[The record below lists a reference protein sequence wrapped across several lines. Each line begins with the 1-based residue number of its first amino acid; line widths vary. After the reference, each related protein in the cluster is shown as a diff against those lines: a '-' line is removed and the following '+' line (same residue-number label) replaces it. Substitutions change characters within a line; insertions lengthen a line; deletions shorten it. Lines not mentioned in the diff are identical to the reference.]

1 MSAPRRPLPPPLKLP
16 APGFGRR
23 TPPAL
28 FAPLMGLFGLGLAWR
43 AAGPAYGAV
52 EGLGDL
58 ILGATALLYLFVL
71 VAWLAKPLR
80 RLGVIG
86 EELRVLPG
94 RTGLAAAS
102 LGLMLLA
109 TALVPLVPWLAAA
122 VALLAFVVHL
132 LLVAVFVQ
140 VLRLGPPEGRVV
152 SPEFHLV
159 FVGFII
165 GGLAANALGAHLVAQ
180 ALVWLMLVPAGVIF
194 ALSFQQFLK
203 ARPPAPLRP
212 LLAIHLAPLCLLALV
227 AHGSGMVGVAFVF
240 AVLAVPVFLVLLISV
255 SWLTRAGFTPL
266 WGAFTFPLAAFA
278 NVLVTLSGGAGVT
291 GMAAAG
297 VLVLATGVVGVVAWR
312 IFRLW
317 PGGKLAAKTNAAEA

>member
-16 APGFGRR
+16 EPGFGRR

-43 AAGPAYGAV
+43 AAGSAYGAL
-52 EGLGDL
+52 EGFGDL

-71 VAWLAKPLR
+71 VSWLAKPLR
-80 RLGVIG
+80 RPGVIG

-102 LGLMLLA
+102 LGLMLLS
-109 TALVPLVPWLAAA
+109 TALAPLAPWLGFGL
-122 VALLAFVVHL
+122 ALLAFVLHL
-132 LLVAVFVQ
+132 LLVAVFVRI
-140 VLRLGPPEGRVV
+140 LWLGPPEGRVV
-152 SPEFHLV
+152 SPEWHLV

-165 GGLAANALGAHLVAQ
+165 GGLTASMLGAHLVAQ

-194 ALSFQQFLK
+194 AVSLWQFLK

-212 LLAIHLAPLCLLALV
+212 LLAIHLAPLCLFALV
-227 AHGSGMVGVAFVF
+227 AHGAGIAVAPVF
-240 AVLAVPVFLVLLISV
+240 AALAGAMFVVLLISV
-255 SWLTRAGFTPL
+255 PWLTQAGFTPL

-278 NVLVTLSGGAGVT
+278 NVLVTLSGGEGLL

-297 VLVLATGVVGVVAWR
+297 TLVLATGAVGVIAWR
-312 IFRLW
+312 IFQLW